1 MKALCLSL
9 IMLLVSACGR
19 NGFIYNNDQ
28 PEQPTYSNPN
38 VQLKELNADICG
50 GFAADILWVVDNSG
64 SMSQEQQDII
74 QNTSF
79 FINEFAVQAQINW
92 RMGLISTDKDE
103 SPYLG
108 FQNNGRFEKGNPD
121 PVGTFQNAV
130 GQLGTSGSA
139 DERSMDSIM
148 AQFQR
153 DPNFVRNSA
162 CLVMILVSDEPDH
175 SKNFS
180 APAFLKEMEK
190 LKGNLKAVRIFTVL
204 ATNENGCDT
213 GENYDYAGSSY
224 ETIVNATKGGNY
236 DVCNSNFGAQLAD
249 IGRKIVELVANSKLL
264 LPNVPIIDTLRVT
277 YKGVELPE
285 GEQED
290 GGVWYY
296 DPVQN
301 AIVFYDLGFAPD
313 DDEKVKIEFDI
324 DDGIQRK

>member
-1 MKALCLSL
+1 
-9 IMLLVSACGR
+9 
-19 NGFIYNNDQ
+19 
-28 PEQPTYSNPN
+28 
-38 VQLKELNADICG
+38 
-50 GFAADILWVVDNSG
+50 
-64 SMSQEQQDII
+64 
-74 QNTSF
+74 
-79 FINEFAVQAQINW
+79 
-92 RMGLISTDKDE
+92 MGLISTDKE
-103 SPYLG
+103 ETPYLG
-108 FQNNGRFEKGNPD
+108 FSNNGRFEKGNPD
-121 PVGTFQNAV
+121 PVGSFQNAV

-139 DERSMDSIM
+139 DERSMDSII

-153 DPNFVRNSA
+153 DPKFVRKNA

-175 SKNFS
+175 SKNYNS
-180 APAFLKEMEK
+180 MSFLREIERI
-190 LKGNLKAVRIFTVL
+190 KGNLKSVRIFTVL

-224 ETIVNATKGGNY
+224 EIIVNATKGSNY

-264 LPNVPIIDTLRVT
+264 LPNIPIIESLKVS
-277 YKGVELPE
+277 YKGVELLR
-285 GEQED
+285 GEQEE

-313 DDEKVKIEFDI
+313 DNEKVKIEFDI